1 MIHPSSIHRSPD
13 IMTNKTTVHSYEGH
27 NDNYQCIIYDM
38 YIVEYVYDINI
49 TRKNKLAVVFFFFF
63 SLNPK

>member
-38 YIVEYVYDINI
+38 YIVEYVYDI
-49 TRKNKLAVVFFFFF
+49 KKLAVVFFFF
-63 SLNPK
+63 SLFESKINK